1 MNAPLLGISS
11 MATRPWLA
19 AVCEAIARQT
29 GASIR
34 FESVGGVDA
43 AARVAGGEAFDLVV
57 LAADA
62 LDKLAAA
69 GHVVAASL
77 RPLALSQV
85 AIAVPAGAVRPDV
98 RSEPA
103 LRAAVL
109 AASRIGYSTGPSG
122 VALLQLFAR
131 WGLLEPLRER
141 LVQARPGVPVAALLA
156 RGQAELGFQ
165 QLSELKDEPGIALLG
180 TMPPGLEIVTT
191 FSGAVG
197 AHSTRAAEASEA
209 LDFIT
214 SPAAD
219 DLRSLHGMTR
229 PT

>member
-1 MNAPLLGISS
+1 
-11 MATRPWLA
+11 
-19 AVCEAIARQT
+19 
-29 GASIR
+29 
-34 FESVGGVDA
+34 
-43 AARVAGGEAFDLVV
+43 
-57 LAADA
+57 
-62 LDKLAAA
+62 
-69 GHVVAASL
+69 
-77 RPLALSQV
+77 V
-85 AIAVPAGAVRPDV
+85 AIAVPAGVARPDV
-98 RSEPA
+98 CSEPA

-109 AASRIGYSTGPSG
+109 EAARIGYSTGPSG

-141 LVQARPGVPVAALLA
+141 LVQVRPGVPVAALLA
-156 RGQAELGFQ
+156 SGQADLGFQ
-165 QLSELKDEPGIALLG
+165 QLSELKDEPGIAMLG

-197 AHSTRAAEASEA
+197 AHSTRAAEAREA
-209 LDFIT
+209 LDFMA